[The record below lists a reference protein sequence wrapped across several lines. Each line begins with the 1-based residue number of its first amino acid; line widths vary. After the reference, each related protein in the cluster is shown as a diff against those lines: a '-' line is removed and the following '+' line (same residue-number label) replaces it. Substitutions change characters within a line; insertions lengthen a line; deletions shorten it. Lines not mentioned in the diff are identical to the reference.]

1 MKNITVA
8 RKMAFC
14 GLLLAFSSIIFI
26 LVNIIETN
34 TIALLVLASF
44 LILPVV
50 IEIDKKTASI
60 FLLAS
65 SILAFLI
72 INDKIRAL
80 VYITSV
86 GNYGLVKALIES
98 RFPVLGSKFELIF
111 NRQTPIKIA
120 YANIVL
126 IFMYIEAK
134 YMIGFVLPDKPLYI
148 LAFLVLYQIGFLSFD
163 YIMTEAIAYY
173 HNKIKKLIK
182 FNH

>member
-1 MKNITVA
+1 MSAVC
-8 RKMAFC
+8 RFC
-14 GLLLAFSSIIFI
+14 FFFQAEDGIRDIG
-26 LVNIIETN
+26 VTGVQ
-34 TIALLVLASF
+34 TCALP
-44 LILPVV
+44 IC
-50 IEIDKKTASI
+50 
-60 FLLAS
+60 
-65 SILAFLI
+65 
-72 INDKIRAL
+72 
-80 VYITSV
+80 
-86 GNYGLVKALIES
+86 NYGLVKALIES

-173 HNKIKKLIK
+173 HNKIKKDRKSTRL
-182 FNH
+182 NSSHA